1 MAPRS
6 VAQTDDNGAEDFRR
20 IRRDVRAYR
29 RRVEDPEEA
38 HWTEDRI
45 HEDALRWVA
54 DHSTD
59 ERARD
64 VAALALSTLD
74 VDIPRWYA

>member
-6 VAQTDDNGAEDFRR
+6 VAQTDDKGAGDFRR
-20 IRRDVRAYR
+20 IRRDVRAYKR
-29 RRVEDPEEA
+29 MTEDPEES
-38 HWTEDRI
+38 HGTEDLI

-59 ERARD
+59 ERSRD